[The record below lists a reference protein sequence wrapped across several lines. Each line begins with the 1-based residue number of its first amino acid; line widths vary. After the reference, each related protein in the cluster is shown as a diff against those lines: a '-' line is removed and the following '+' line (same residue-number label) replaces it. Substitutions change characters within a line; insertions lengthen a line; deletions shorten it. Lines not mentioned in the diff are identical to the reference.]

1 MVKPIKQGF
10 QPEIRV
16 VPIAAILPMANV
28 QPCMRKSKKYQRIRS
43 SIHEVGVVEPI
54 VVYPKQAPDNSEQYL
69 LLDGH
74 LRLDVLQEM
83 GKTEIQ
89 CLISTDDEALTYNH
103 KVNHISPIQ
112 EHFMILKALESG
124 VPEGRMAASL
134 NVDVKEI
141 RKKRDLLDGICPE
154 AVELLRDRRIAPEAL
169 RTLKGVKPM
178 RQIAI
183 AEVMNASNNWSVTFS
198 KCLFAATPQEELVK
212 PDGHKDLPG
221 MRPEDLAR
229 MEREMRMLEKDF
241 RRIEDSHGR
250 NTLNLVLALGYVRK
264 LLENAEVVKF
274 LSRRHIDMLS
284 EFQKLVQENEL
295 PTPEDDAAQPAAT

>member
-1 MVKPIKQGF
+1 VKPIKQSF

-16 VPIAAILPMANV
+16 VPIASIRPMANV
-28 QPCMRKSKKYQRIRS
+28 LPSMRSSKKYQRIRS
-43 SIHEVGVVEPI
+43 SIHEIGIVEPI
-54 VVYPKQAPDNSEQYL
+54 VVFPKPEPDAPEQYL

-74 LRLDVLQEM
+74 LRLDVLQQM
-83 GKTEIQ
+83 GKTEVQ

-124 VPEGRMAASL
+124 VPEDRIAASL
-134 NVDVKEI
+134 NIDVKEI

-154 AVELLRDRRIAPEAL
+154 AVELLRDRRISPDAL
-169 RTLKGVKPM
+169 RTLRGVKPM
-178 RQIAI
+178 RQIAM
-183 AEVMNASNNWSVTFS
+183 AELMNASNNWSVTFS

-229 MEREMRMLEKDF
+229 MEREMRVLEKDF

-274 LSRRHIDMLS
+274 LSRKHIDMLG
-284 EFQKLVQENEL
+284 EFQKLLQENDL
-295 PTPEDDAAQPAAT
+295 SAADDAAQPSAT

>member
-1 MVKPIKQGF
+1 VVKPIKQAF

-16 VPIAAILPMANV
+16 VPIASILPMANV
-28 QPCMRKSKKYQRIRS
+28 PPAMRKSKKYQRIRS

-54 VVYPKQAPDNSEQYL
+54 VVYPKPTSDKPEQLL

-83 GKTEIQ
+83 GRTEVQ

-124 VPEGRMAASL
+124 VPEGRIASSL

-141 RKKRDLLDGICPE
+141 RRKRDLLDGICPE
-154 AVELLRDRRIAPEAL
+154 AVELLRDKRIAPQAL
-169 RTLKGVKPM
+169 RTLKGVQPM

-183 AEVMNASNNWSVTFS
+183 AEVMNASSNWSVTFA

-229 MEREMRMLEKDF
+229 MEREMRLLEKDF

-274 LSRRHIDMLS
+274 LSRRHIDMLG

-295 PTPEDDAAQPAAT
+295 PSTEDDAAQPTAS